1 MRQLFKT
8 VHTERY
14 KCVRVDCCN
23 TEKLVWPRRR
33 LEVWLREID
42 FTACKT
48 KGRFEQPK
56 CVNCLKPY
64 TLKGINVYVIVV
76 TLKS

>member
-33 LEVWLREID
+33 LEVGLREID
-42 FTACKT
+42 FTACKM
-48 KGRFEQPK
+48 KGRPGQTTGK
-56 CVNCLKPY
+56 CVLVSSSC
-64 TLKGINVYVIVV
+64 IVWV
-76 TLKS
+76 V